1 MLTSQTDAG
10 QPRLERLDALR
21 GLAVAGMVLY
31 HFCYDWFV
39 VFARDPLWYTRPP
52 VVVWQ
57 QSVCWVFVLLSG
69 FVWRWGRRGNL
80 RRGLLCNLCGVLITA
95 VTVLLIPEEAVFF
108 GVLTFLGCTI
118 WLLLPL
124 DPLLCRVP
132 PRLGLGLSAL
142 LFALTRHIGT
152 GRISL
157 GQHVLFTLPAA
168 LYRISWLTPL
178 GFPAPGFSSSDYF
191 PLFPWFFLYLVGYYL
206 FLLYRRRS
214 AWQLIQGGA
223 PGWLTWVGRH
233 SLWVYLL
240 HQPVCMGLCWLLRK
254 I

>member
-95 VTVLLIPEEAVFF
+95 VTVLPSTVSDTMPSSMPQTCRDRVRTVWMAFIALHLISSYAQIIAKAVCESRREMWQYSEIL
-108 GVLTFLGCTI
+108 GVFPAQNRILFPYPAPSPIIRGKGGKTPPAPCS
-118 WLLLPL
+118 LP
-124 DPLLCRVP
+124 
-132 PRLGLGLSAL
+132 
-142 LFALTRHIGT
+142 
-152 GRISL
+152 
-157 GQHVLFTLPAA
+157 
-168 LYRISWLTPL
+168 
-178 GFPAPGFSSSDYF
+178 FPAPVRRLCPRYPSP
-191 PLFPWFFLYLVGYYL
+191 PLY
-206 FLLYRRRS
+206 
-214 AWQLIQGGA
+214 AGA
-223 PGWLTWVGRH
+223 QITDKVRWTLSVRFDSIP
-233 SLWVYLL
+233 
-240 HQPVCMGLCWLLRK
+240 P
-254 I
+254 